1 MRISSFL
8 TLVVCL
14 PAALFGQGDLAA
26 IYPATEMRYP
36 SAKAGMHGNQLQI
49 QSATIVDLI
58 TDAYGVQAE
67 RVFGGPNWL
76 ALDRFDVIVRVPGNA
91 TPQAARPVLQSLLA
105 NRFGLVIHTEQRPM
119 QAWILSK
126 GTGEPKMKLSETSN
140 GSCRRQPQSD
150 ERAPIPAICTG
161 ITMQTFARLL
171 QQAAGDYLLAP
182 VVDQTKLEDSWDLT
196 MKWTPKNRLAVAGDD
211 AITIFDAID
220 KQLGLKLQSTAVP
233 APAIVV
239 DRVNRTPSP
248 NSPEAEAQLP
258 RPPRPT
264 FEVATI
270 KPTDPQFHGVD
281 IQTPP
286 NGMVSIRGL
295 TMSYLIQTVW
305 FVTPE
310 MIAGAPQ
317 WFDTQRW
324 DIAAKVSSTPGSA
337 PPTDLDS
344 MMTMVRT
351 LIEDRFKLK
360 THREE
365 RTVPAY
371 TLTADKPKLHEA
383 DPSNR
388 TGCQEGPGRDGKDP
402 RVTNPALSR
411 LVTCTNITMSEF
423 AAQLPG
429 IANRLN
435 LLNGPIRSTVLDS
448 TGIHGAWDF
457 TLSFSPNSGPAAPT
471 SDEAPTPD
479 GKISLSEALT
489 QQLGLKLQMTK
500 RPASVL
506 VIDHVESAPAGN

>member
-1 MRISSFL
+1 MRISPFL
-8 TLVVCL
+8 TVVVCL
-14 PAALFGQGDLAA
+14 PALLFGQADLSA
-26 IYPATEMRYP
+26 IYPAAEMRYP
-36 SAKAGMHGNQLQI
+36 AAKAGMRGNQLQI
-49 QSATIVDLI
+49 QSATIIDLI
-58 TDAYGVQAE
+58 SNAWGVPPD
-67 RVFGGPNWL
+67 RVLGGPTWL
-76 ALDRFDVIVRVPGNA
+76 EMDRFDVIARVPGNA
-91 TPQAARPVLQSLLA
+91 SPQAVRPLLQALLA
-105 NRFGLVIHTEQRPM
+105 DRFGLTVHTEQRPM
-119 QAWILSK
+119 QTWVLTR
-126 GTGEPKMKLSETSN
+126 GPGEPKMKLSETSN
-140 GSCRRQPQSD
+140 GGCRRQPQTD
-150 ERAPIPAICTG
+150 ERAPTPAICTG
-161 ITMQTFARLL
+161 VTMQAFARQL

-196 MKWTPKNRLAVAGDD
+196 LKWTPKNRLAAAGDD
-211 AITIFDAID
+211 AVTIFNAID
-220 KQLGLKLQSTAVP
+220 KQLGLKLESAAVP
-233 APAIVV
+233 APAIVI

-248 NSPEAEAQLP
+248 NRPEAEAQLP
-258 RPPRPT
+258 RPPQPT

-286 NGMVSIRGL
+286 NGMIGIRGI
-295 TMSYLIQTVW
+295 TMSYLIQTIW

-324 DIAAKVSSTPGSA
+324 DITAKVSSTPGSA

-371 TLTADKPKLHEA
+371 TLTAEKPKLHEA
-383 DPSNR
+383 DPANR
-388 TGCQEGPGRDGKDP
+388 TGCREGPGADGKDP
-402 RVTNPALSR
+402 RITNPALSR
-411 LVTCTNITMSEF
+411 LVTCTNITMPEF
-423 AAQLPG
+423 AAQLPR

-435 LLNGPIRSTVLDS
+435 LLNGLIRSTVMDS
-448 TGIHGAWDF
+448 TGLHGAWDF
-457 TLSFSPNSGPAAPT
+457 TLNFSSDSGPAVSAGDGA
-471 SDEAPTPD
+471 STPD

-489 QQLGLKLQMTK
+489 QQSGLKLQMTK

-506 VIDHVESAPAGN
+506 VVDHVESMPAEN

>member
-1 MRISSFL
+1 MRISLFL

-14 PAALFGQGDLAA
+14 PAILFGQADLAA

-36 SAKAGMHGNQLQI
+36 AAKAGMHGNQLEI

-58 TDAYGVQAE
+58 SNAYGVQAS
-67 RVFGGPNWL
+67 RVFGGPSWL
-76 ALDRFDVIVRVPGNA
+76 EMDRYDVIVRVPGNA
-91 TPQAARPVLQSLLA
+91 TPQAARPVLQTVLA
-105 NRFGLVIHTEQRPM
+105 ERFGLTVHTDQRPM
-119 QAWILSK
+119 RAWVLTK
-126 GTGEPKMKLSETSN
+126 ETAGPKMTLSETSN
-140 GSCRRQPQSD
+140 GGCRRQPQSD
-150 ERAPIPAICTG
+150 EHAPIPSICTG
-161 ITMQTFARLL
+161 VTMQAFARQL

-196 MKWTPKNRLAVAGDD
+196 LKWTPKNRLAVAGDE

-220 KQLGLKLQSTAVP
+220 KQLGLKLQSSAVP
-233 APAIVV
+233 APAIVI

-248 NSPEAEAQLP
+248 NSPEAEAQSP
-258 RPPRPT
+258 RPPQPR

-286 NGMVSIRGL
+286 NGMVSIRGI
-295 TMSYLIQTVW
+295 TMSYLIQTIW
-305 FVTPE
+305 FVTPD
-310 MIAGAPQ
+310 MVAGAPQ

-324 DIAAKVSSTPGSA
+324 DIAAKVASTPDSA

-351 LIEDRFKLK
+351 LLEDRFKLK

-365 RTVPAY
+365 HTVPAY
-371 TLTADKPKLHEA
+371 TLTAEKPKLHEA
-383 DPSNR
+383 NPSNR
-388 TGCQEGPGRDGKDP
+388 TGCTEGPGADNKDP
-402 RVTNPALSR
+402 RITNPALSR
-411 LVTCTNITMSEF
+411 LVTCTNITMTEF

-448 TGIHGAWDF
+448 TGIRGAWDF
-457 TLSFSPNSGPAAPT
+457 TLSFSSDSGPATLAG
-471 SDEAPTPD
+471 DGAPTPD
-479 GKISLSEALT
+479 GKISLAEALT
-489 QQLGLKLQMTK
+489 QQSGLKLQMTK

-506 VIDHVESAPAGN
+506 VIDHVEPTPTEN